1 MPESLANLEP
11 RSFLLCGA
19 LLVGLSFGLLGR
31 ASGFCLRSALI
42 EFRLRRPGRRAIA
55 WAAALL
61 TAVSASQLLTAGGS
75 IDLTESLYLAARVS
89 LVSIALGGLLF
100 GVGMVL
106 ARGCGGRHLVL
117 ASGGNLR
124 SWLVL
129 TTLALVAYAT
139 LRGILA
145 PLRLWLDGLL
155 SLEVEAAA
163 SQAVPDL
170 LAVSTGLDAGSL
182 TLALVALLAVGL
194 AAVLLHALRAEAWRA
209 AAWGHLAAGVGIGL
223 LIPLAWVVTGLLG
236 VDDFDPVP
244 LEALTFTAPVGDA
257 LQYLMTYTG
266 ASLDFGILVV
276 GGTLLGAATLAVI
289 RRDVRLEAF
298 ATPGQLL
305 RYLSGAALMGF
316 GGVLALGCTI
326 GAGLSGV
333 STLSLGSMIALG
345 AMVTGACAALAVEAR
360 GLPRAAA
367 SAEPA
372 SAAADR

>member
-1 MPESLANLEP
+1 M
-11 RSFLLCGA
+11 
-19 LLVGLSFGLLGR
+19 
-31 ASGFCLRSALI
+31 
-42 EFRLRRPGRRAIA
+42 
-55 WAAALL
+55 
-61 TAVSASQLLTAGGS
+61 
-75 IDLTESLYLAARVS
+75 
-89 LVSIALGGLLF
+89 
-100 GVGMVL
+100 
-106 ARGCGGRHLVL
+106 
-117 ASGGNLR
+117 
-124 SWLVL
+124 
-129 TTLALVAYAT
+129 
-139 LRGILA
+139 
-145 PLRLWLDGLL
+145 L

-236 VDDFDPVP
+236 ADDFDPVP
-244 LEALTFTAPVGDA
+244 LEAMTFTAPVGDA

-276 GGTLLGAATLAVI
+276 GGTLLGAATLAVL

>member
-1 MPESLANLEP
+1 MPWWRCWPS
-11 RSFLLCGA
+11 
-19 LLVGLSFGLLGR
+19 
-31 ASGFCLRSALI
+31 
-42 EFRLRRPGRRAIA
+42 
-55 WAAALL
+55 
-61 TAVSASQLLTAGGS
+61 
-75 IDLTESLYLAARVS
+75 VS
-89 LVSIALGGLLF
+89 L
-100 GVGMVL
+100 
-106 ARGCGGRHLVL
+106 RC
-117 ASGGNLR
+117 
-124 SWLVL
+124 
-129 TTLALVAYAT
+129 
-139 LRGILA
+139 
-145 PLRLWLDGLL
+145 
-155 SLEVEAAA
+155 
-163 SQAVPDL
+163 
-170 LAVSTGLDAGSL
+170 
-182 TLALVALLAVGL
+182 
-194 AAVLLHALRAEAWRA
+194 LLHALRAEAWRA

-223 LIPLAWVVTGLLG
+223 LIPLAWIVTGLLG
-236 VDDFDPVP
+236 ADDFDPVP
-244 LEALTFTAPVGDA
+244 LEALTFTAPVGEA

-276 GGTLLGAATLAVI
+276 GGTLLGAATLAVL